1 VDYRNGQRQAWE
13 PSIST
18 ETEDQPSA
26 AVTRPALEAAVEA
39 FVAARAARRLLDN
52 PGRLG
57 ANAVVRSRP
66 ISGAR
71 RASAKAQSA
80 MERAAAGLEQARDR
94 WGALMRGLAAD
105 LDLGPEAL
113 VPMAESTALRLAILD
128 ATQIL
133 RAALEAAASI
143 PETGQ
148 TPSAAVQRA
157 LTALEEAVGSSP
169 DSIAPPGP
177 EL

>member
-1 VDYRNGQRQAWE
+1 MQAQ
-13 PSIST
+13 
-18 ETEDQPSA
+18 DQPSSA
-26 AVTRPALEAAVEA
+26 TTRLALEAAVEA
-39 FVAARAARRLLDN
+39 FVAARAARRGLDN

-105 LDLGPEAL
+105 LDLGPEDL
-113 VPMAESTALRLAILD
+113 VPMAEATAFRFAILD

-133 RAALEAAASI
+133 RAALEAATLAQGVDHPRS
-143 PETGQ
+143 
-148 TPSAAVQRA
+148 SAVRRA
-157 LTALEEAVGSSP
+157 LELLEEA
-169 DSIAPPGP
+169 GP
-177 EL
+177 TGE